1 LVTGAKLNCHRST
14 MRKLI
19 WFEIWCAT
27 GIREH
32 PRHGLSET
40 LTRSPVRCVHLT
52 ADRNPLRATP
62 REILN
67 GRDAQTDSVSR
78 LASSGLT

>member
-1 LVTGAKLNCHRST
+1 LVTGATLNCHRST
-14 MRKLI
+14 PRKPI
-19 WFEIWCAT
+19 RFEISCAT

-32 PRHGLSET
+32 
-40 LTRSPVRCVHLT
+40 
-52 ADRNPLRATP
+52 PLRATP

-67 GRDAQTDSVSR
+67 GRDAQADSVTR